1 MSENELLID
10 IKDGVARLTLN
21 RPQVMN
27 ALTPGLLVALRT
39 AVEAAGQN
47 PAVGVM
53 VLTGAGRAFSA
64 GVDLK
69 ALGNIRLEGGAVGG
83 VLDDPAR
90 ALIRAIEAS
99 PRPVI
104 ARVNGYCFTGAL
116 EIALACD
123 LIVAAD
129 EARLGDTHTR
139 WGLRPSWGMSRR
151 LPLRIG
157 LHRAKELSFTAR
169 AITGAEAERIGLV
182 NRAVPLD
189 KLDEAVDELCR
200 AMLANSREAI
210 AAYKTLYNQGA
221 GGTLAEGLRLEESS
235 RFEIGDAE
243 ERLKEFLGS

>member
-1 MSENELLID
+1 MSENKLLIETAG
-10 IKDGVARLTLN
+10 GVARLTLN

-27 ALTPGLLVALRT
+27 ALTPDLLREIKA
-39 AVEAAGQN
+39 AVEQAGQS
-47 PAVGVM
+47 PEVGVI

-69 ALGNIRLEGGAVGG
+69 ALGKISIEGGAVGD
-83 VLDDPAR
+83 VLDGPAR
-90 ALIRAIEAS
+90 ALIQAIEAS

-123 LIVAAD
+123 MIVAAE
-129 EARLGDTHTR
+129 EARLGDTHTK

-151 LPLRIG
+151 LPLRVG
-157 LHRAKELSFTAR
+157 PHRAKEMSFTAR
-169 AITGAEAERIGLV
+169 AVTGAEAERMGLV

-189 KLDEAVDELCR
+189 KLDEVVDDLCQ
-200 AMLANSREAI
+200 AILANSREAI

-221 GGTLAEGLRLEESS
+221 QGTLAEGLRLEESS
-235 RFEIGDAE
+235 RFDIRDAE
-243 ERLKEFLGS
+243 ERLKEFLSS